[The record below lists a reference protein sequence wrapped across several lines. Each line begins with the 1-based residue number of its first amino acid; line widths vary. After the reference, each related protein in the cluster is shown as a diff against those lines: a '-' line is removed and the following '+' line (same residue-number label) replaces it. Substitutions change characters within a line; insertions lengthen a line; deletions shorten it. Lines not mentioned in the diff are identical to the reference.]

1 MNNQAERET
10 GEATGK
16 QTSLVL
22 MTPTS
27 KAPRV
32 APPLSTT
39 ASRGFTNHQGQH
51 HVSVPRF
58 LIAGELSRQL
68 LPAAVRNQAIQFV
81 EGIRER
87 QRNQHHA
94 RTQDEPGHDVG
105 LGQEDQLAPDP
116 ANQDN
121 TH

>member
-39 ASRGFTNHQGQH
+39 ASRGFTNHQGQLMSVFRDFSLR
-51 HVSVPRF
+51 VSCHAACF
-58 LIAGELSRQL
+58 L
-68 LPAAVRNQAIQFV
+68 P
-81 EGIRER
+81 
-87 QRNQHHA
+87 
-94 RTQDEPGHDVG
+94 P
-105 LGQEDQLAPDP
+105 
-116 ANQDN
+116 
-121 TH
+121 